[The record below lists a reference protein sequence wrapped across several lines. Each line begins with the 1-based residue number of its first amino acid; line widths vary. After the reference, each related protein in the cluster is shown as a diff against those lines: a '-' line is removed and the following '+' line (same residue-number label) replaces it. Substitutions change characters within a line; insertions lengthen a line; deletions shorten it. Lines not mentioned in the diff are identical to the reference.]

1 MIENEDLF
9 SIIEA
14 IVYLNEGRTIKSVC
28 NSFMNYFRLVDGRIR
43 VVNNNT
49 KYYLSLEEFK
59 SLYINNK
66 FMLHESNI
74 EDTVDLKK
82 DEEYYSW
89 TNK

>member
-1 MIENEDLF
+1 MEQELF
-9 SIIEA
+9 SILEA
-14 IVYLNEGRTIKSVC
+14 NVYLKEGRTIKTVATP
-28 NSFMNYFRLVDGRIR
+28 FVNYFRLVDGRIR

-66 FMLHESNI
+66 FMLHESNV